1 MIKNPI
7 PLLKGFYAQPRFG
20 DFSEAPDDVLLYVPN
35 LLRAVAVV
43 FWCVAVLASIPYLIE
58 HQQDSRLVLTRL
70 LIVIT
75 SAVQTG
81 LIVIYAHKY
90 YRLCIMGQS
99 LTGITGTLVAATYM
113 DGFNVN
119 PHFLMVLIYIFAVA
133 FTIGRS
139 GVVITTTWT
148 VVNYLAIQATAT
160 WAGWP
165 QPTQLPVA
173 KVQHENG
180 SVLFF
185 LLLVLVPLL
194 LGYATLI
201 RNSLRRLKDLYTQQ
215 RQHDQHLL
223 QTLTAERARIGRDLH
238 DGPLQDNTRTKY
250 KLEVCATL
258 LAKGDVMGA
267 QAALERGL
275 TLLAEQHAQ
284 IRAVVD
290 AVRPQ
295 ELTALGL
302 VAALHTLPAQ
312 LAPTLAVTMICADD
326 IVCAAESEAAIYYIV
341 REALANAQ
349 RHGQA
354 RHATVRLHRQG
365 DQLILDIQDDGRGFD
380 PQVRPPQ
387 AQAGGHHGLSSM
399 VDRTVLLGGQLQIQS
414 TPGHGTRIHA
424 GLPLHPTALERVA

>member
-7 PLLKGFYAQPRFG
+7 LLLKGVYAQPRFR

-70 LIVIT
+70 LIVIS
-75 SAVQTG
+75 SAIQTG

-148 VVNYLAIQATAT
+148 VVNYLAIQATTT

-185 LLLVLVPLL
+185 LLLVIVPLL
-194 LGYATLI
+194 LGYSTLI
-201 RNSLRRLKDLYTQQ
+201 RNSLRRLKDLYTAQQ
-215 RQHDQHLL
+215 QHDHHLL
-223 QTLTAERARIGRDLH
+223 QTLIDERARIGRDLH
-238 DGPLQDNTRTKY
+238 DGPLKTNTLTKY
-250 KLEVCATL
+250 KLEVCSKL
-258 LAKGDVMGA
+258 LAKGDLVGA
-267 QAALERGL
+267 QAALERSL
-275 TLLAEQHAQ
+275 ELLAEQHAGM
-284 IRAVVD
+284 RAVVE

-295 ELTALGL
+295 ALTTLGLTA
-302 VAALHTLPAQ
+302 ALQTLPAQ
-312 LAPTLAVTMICADD
+312 LGLTLAVTTHCAEVGQIDP
-326 IVCAAESEAAIYYIV
+326 AIADGVYYIV

-349 RHGQA
+349 QHGHAHQ
-354 RHATVRLHRQG
+354 ATVVVAVTSDRLT
-365 DQLILDIQDDGRGFD
+365 LTVSDDGQGFD
-380 PQVRPPQ
+380 PTGWTLAPTT
-387 AQAGGHHGLSSM
+387 GHHGLSSM
-399 VDRTVLLGGQLQIQS
+399 TDRATLLGGQLQIQS
-414 TPGHGTRIHA
+414 RPGHGTVIQGH
-424 GLPLHPTALERVA
+424 LPLPHTKLERVA